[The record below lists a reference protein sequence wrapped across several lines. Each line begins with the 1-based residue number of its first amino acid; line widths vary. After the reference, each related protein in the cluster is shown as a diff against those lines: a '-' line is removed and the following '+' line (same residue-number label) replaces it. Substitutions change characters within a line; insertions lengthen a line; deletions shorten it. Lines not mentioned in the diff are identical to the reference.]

1 MELDI
6 HMVEFCAAYKIK
18 NCGSFLCSDMENL
31 KDISLRPKN
40 KSRVR
45 TLCTLWFLFYTLLRD
60 NL

>member
-1 MELDI
+1 MERDI
-6 HMVEFCAAYKIK
+6 HMVELCAAHKIK
-18 NCGSFLCSDMENL
+18 TVVVLYVLIWKNL

-45 TLCTLWFLFYTLLRD
+45 TLCTLWFLFYTLLRG